1 MGAAIG
7 LVLLAITIVILW
19 AVYVG
24 LYGHAPLA
32 IADGP
37 YGIDAWVPVVFLLV
51 AIVIIAALPVILER
65 VRPQARTFRDQMAA
79 NEVNGNLLV
88 IAIVLGVALTFDILF
103 TVVTLRTSGGLLAA
117 EVGVILAVVAVVLA
131 VRRGDRLVIRLSGAK
146 PANRATDARLL
157 DVVAE
162 MAVAANIPMPSV
174 YVIES
179 AAPNAF
185 VIGPEPSRS
194 SLIATRGLISS
205 LTREEMQGVIA
216 HEVSHI
222 RNLDGRYGLLV
233 TVLLGTALL
242 LVDGAFSI
250 VTFPF
255 RAVGRLIGAGSPSG
269 DGTVHFSGSGGH
281 WSFPNLGGSGGG
293 GGGHGG
299 GGGKDAGAA
308 ILAILIFVLIVILI
322 VWLLKVLVPVLSRLA
337 RAAVGRE
344 REFLAD
350 ASAVEIGRNPGALES
365 ALIKVATNR
374 GTVPSIN
381 RATAALCFVSPI
393 RSFEDRGRSLFA
405 THPQTIDRVNRLRTL
420 QGEPPLQS
428 IPGNVTAED
437 DMPMEEAHAG

>member
-7 LVLLAITIVILW
+7 LVLLAIVIVILW

-37 YGIDAWVPVVFLLV
+37 YGIDAWVPVAFLLLAMV
-51 AIVIIAALPVILER
+51 VIAALPLILER
-65 VRPQARTFRDQMAA
+65 MRPEARTFRDQMAA

-88 IAIVLGVALTFDILF
+88 IAIVLGVALTFDVLF
-103 TVVTLRTSGGLLAA
+103 TVLTLRTSGGLLAA

-146 PANRATDARLL
+146 PANRATDAPLL

-179 AAPNAF
+179 EAPNAF

-194 SLIATRGLISS
+194 SLVATRGLISR

-255 RAVGRLIGAGSPSG
+255 RAVGRLIGAGSPSD
-269 DGTVHFSGSGGH
+269 DGAVHYSGSGGH
-281 WSFPNLGGSGGG
+281 WSFPDLGGRGGG
-293 GGGHGG
+293 RGG

-308 ILAILIFVLIVILI
+308 ILAILIFVLIVILV

-405 THPQTIDRVNRLRTL
+405 THPPTIERVNRLRTL
-420 QGEPPLQS
+420 QGEPPLQV
-428 IPGNVTAED
+428 IARNVTAED
-437 DMPMEEAHAG
+437 DMPMEEAHAR